1 MSISATSAAPPSAGP
16 PPRTG
21 PPSGSLF
28 KVLRH
33 RDFALFWS
41 GSLLSNVGMWMQNIA
56 VPLVLY
62 QRTEQ
67 AAWIGLG
74 AFLQFL
80 PALLVGGVGGM
91 CADRFPRRRILLCTQ
106 GASMLVAAALWLM
119 VDGPGTNPAVIAGLV
134 ALSGLASGFGIPAWQ
149 SFVPQLVPREDMLAA
164 MALNSLQ
171 HNASRA
177 FGFVLGG
184 IVVAEWGPRLTF
196 GVNALSYLAVLGA
209 LLLIGPGRQATGPA
223 PAGRPSFRPGVDH
236 ARSRPGVMAAIAT
249 VGVVAFLGSPVIQLA
264 PVFARHELGVGVEAS
279 GLLAAA
285 LGAGALAASGLL
297 GRLRGRYSLAQL
309 VPAAVAGYG
318 LAVVGMA
325 LTPNLAGGMAAMFV
339 IGVGYLLVVSLL
351 GTSIQLGVEDA
362 FRGRVMALYGMAF
375 TAGFPLGSLIQGALA
390 DVVGVRAVVG
400 VSGLLLAAHG
410 ARLGRHSAGWQ

>member
-1 MSISATSAAPPSAGP
+1 MSITGTSAPPRPSATPSA
-16 PPRTG
+16 

-74 AFLQFL
+74 AFFQFL

-106 GASMLVAAALWLM
+106 AAAMLVAAALWLM
-119 VDGPGTNPAVIAGLV
+119 VDGPGTNPAAIAGLV
-134 ALSGLASGFGIPAWQ
+134 GLSGLASGFGIPAWQ
-149 SFVPQLVPREDMLAA
+149 SFLPDLVPREDMLAA

-184 IVVAEWGPRLTF
+184 IVVAEWGPRLSF

-209 LLLIGPGRQATGPA
+209 LLLIGPGRQVTGRA
-223 PAGRPSFRPGVDH
+223 PGGQPSFRPGIDH
-236 ARSRPGVMAAIAT
+236 ARSRTGVMAAIVT

-264 PVFARHELGVGVEAS
+264 PVFARDELGVGAEAS

-285 LGAGALAASGLL
+285 LGAGALVASGLL

-325 LTPNLAGGMAAMFV
+325 GTPNLAGGLAAMFV

-351 GTSIQLGVEDA
+351 GTSIQLAVEDA

-400 VSGLLLAAHG
+400 VAGLLLAVHG
-410 ARLGRHSAGWQ
+410 ARLGRQAARWR